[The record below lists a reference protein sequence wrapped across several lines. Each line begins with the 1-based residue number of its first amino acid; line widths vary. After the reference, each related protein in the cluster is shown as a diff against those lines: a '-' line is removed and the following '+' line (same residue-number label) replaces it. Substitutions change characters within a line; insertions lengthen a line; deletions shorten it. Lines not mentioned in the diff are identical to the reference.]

1 MDILNKKVN
10 KKGQE
15 LSTNTI
21 IIVILAVLV
30 LIIVAVFFTG
40 GFGTFIDKIKNLWSR
55 SGQDV
60 AEIVLECNSYCSNY
74 DNTGVEAYKN
84 SFCEN
89 EFALDVDGDNKVDQY
104 VTCADLDQ
112 VSCPSI
118 GADDCF

>member
-1 MDILNKKVN
+1 LD

-40 GFGTFIDKIKNLWSR
+40 GFGTFIDKIKKLWTS

-60 AEIVLECNSYCSNY
+60 AAIVLECNSLCTNY
-74 DNTGVEAYKN
+74 DSTGLEAYKN
-84 SFCEN
+84 SFCEK
-89 EFALDVDGDNKVDQY
+89 EFQLDIDGDNKVDQY
-104 VTCADLDQ
+104 VTCVDLDE
-112 VSCPSI
+112 VSCSSI
-118 GADDCF
+118 SADECF